1 MCTNGTLCI
10 LSSPMTLCATVKIY
24 PYFSSILTNEPD
36 PILIKLFHVSAI
48 LLIATHA
55 SLYLSCIAT
64 DPNWAV
70 IESAL
75 IVLAFI

>member
-36 PILIKLFHVSAI
+36 PILIKLFPVSAI
-48 LLIATHA
+48 LLIAII
-55 SLYLSCIAT
+55 YL
-64 DPNWAV
+64 
-70 IESAL
+70 EGK
-75 IVLAFI
+75 LAPIPYTREP